1 MPFDRLRANG
11 LSESPEFNF
20 PLALTSRCSDSII
33 QGFSHMINPLLTTA
47 DLPAYASIQAEHLE
61 PAIDQVLAD
70 NHTAIAQW
78 LAANSVY
85 TWDNLLRPLE
95 ELEDRLNKT
104 WSPVNHLHSVQD
116 SEALR
121 AAYNACLPKLSAYYS
136 ELGQNQALYRAYQQ
150 IADGP
155 EYSELDAAQRKVI
168 DNALRD
174 FRLSGIALPPEQQAR
189 YQAIMQELSQLNA
202 KFSENVLDATQAW
215 TKAVADEALLAGL
228 PESARALARQTAQ
241 QRGQDGWLFTL
252 ELPSYLPVLNYAD
265 DRGLRKEV
273 YDAYCTRASE
283 QGPNA
288 GQWDNGPVMA
298 QILALRHELAQLLGF
313 ANYAEYSLATKMA
326 DSPHK
331 VLEFLNDLARRARP
345 QAQQEL
351 AELRQFAHDQ
361 FDMDDLQAWDIGYY
375 SEKLRQHRYQLSQE
389 ELRPYFPITRVLPGL
404 FSVAEKLFGIAIL
417 PLNAVET
424 WHPDVQVYEVL
435 DTSSNQRGRFYLD
448 LYARPHKRGGAWMD
462 GCLARRKVNGAIRLP
477 AAYLVCNFT
486 PPVGDDPALLTHNE
500 VLTMFHEF
508 GHGLHHLLTTVNYLP
523 VAGIHG
529 VEWDAVELP
538 SQFMENWC
546 WSREALDLLAGHY
559 QTGEA
564 LPETLYQRMQ
574 EARHFQAGIIMVR
587 QLEFALFDFRLH
599 HEYDPA
605 KSGQVQ
611 ELLNEVRQQV
621 AVLIPPVYNRFAN
634 AFTHIFAGGYAAGYY
649 SYKWAEVLSADAF
662 SAFEENGIFDA
673 ATGKRFR
680 ESILQVGGS
689 RPALTSFIEFRGREP
704 QIEPLLRL
712 SGIAT
717 A

>member
-1 MPFDRLRANG
+1 
-11 LSESPEFNF
+11 
-20 PLALTSRCSDSII
+20 
-33 QGFSHMINPLLTTA
+33 MINPLLTTA

-70 NHTAIAQW
+70 NRTAIAQW

-298 QILALRHELAQLLGF
+298 QILALRHELAHLLGF

-326 DSPHK
+326 ESPHK
-331 VLEFLNDLARRARP
+331 VLEFLNNLARRARP

-361 FDMDDLQAWDIGYY
+361 FENNDLQAWDIGYY

-404 FSVAEKLFGIAIL
+404 FSVAEKLFGIAIRTL
-417 PLNAVET
+417 DAVET

-435 DTSSNQRGRFYLD
+435 DASGNQRGRFYLD

-462 GCLARRKVNGAIRLP
+462 GCLARRLVNGAIRLP

-486 PPVGDDPALLTHNE
+486 PPVGNDPALLTHNE

-546 WSREALDLLAGHY
+546 WSREALGLLAAHY

-673 ATGKRFR
+673 ATGNRFR

-704 QIEPLLRL
+704 QIDPLLRL